1 MPRRYSVGNE
11 FFLRRSNWSFR
22 IERFNVRIATRISS
36 LLLTI
41 SSIIRRKATPT
52 SLSAAWIV
60 GARVAL
66 PITAA
71 AQAAAVADSAVEAA
85 VEAVDSAAA
94 VARPTPSPAQ
104 SAARKTRFLSG
115 PPAHAPCTATTASGQ
130 ARPETKFGIR
140 RNDAV
145 RQ

>member
-71 AQAAAVADSAVEAA
+71 AQAAAVVDSVAA
-85 VEAVDSAAA
+85 VAVAVDSAAA

-104 SAARKTRFLSG
+104 SAARKTKFLSG
-115 PPAHAPCTATTASGQ
+115 PLAHARSTATTASGQ
-130 ARPETKFGIR
+130 ARPETKFGIS
-140 RNDAV
+140 RNCAV